1 MAYEP
6 GSNIWPSATNLFVC
20 FLCSVKIVFIYL
32 IPLDLITVVCEN
44 EDCNQWIPT
53 HDDGND
59 DDDDD
64 DDDDNNIILVY

>member
-1 MAYEP
+1 
-6 GSNIWPSATNLFVC
+6 
-20 FLCSVKIVFIYL
+20 VKIVFIYL